1 MHKLL
6 NTLSRS
12 ESSDNL
18 CRLGSS
24 MSALFLT
31 IFLLDLSLHSFVILD
46 GATREVDYN
55 SVAELAR
62 NFFQ

>member
-1 MHKLL
+1 
-6 NTLSRS
+6 
-12 ESSDNL
+12 
-18 CRLGSS
+18 

-46 GATREVDYN
+46 GTTREVDYN